1 MSASASGQ
9 KRRSPAPPATPAFGR
24 RAVAAGLGLVV
35 VGLGAWL
42 FFGRGENLVDET
54 LEMERSL
61 LLGEATGREGRR
73 VVDEIIRN
81 VDRMPRDDVKEVQ
94 RVLEE
99 EWRRSRQSDI
109 ESFFSAAPDEKR
121 SILDRSIDRALAY
134 RDLRFAVNPRAST
147 PDGRRRKPRA
157 NDARPRAGQTAA
169 DKAAQRQL
177 QERYDDA
184 LRQRARERK
193 IDLPEWQ

>member
-1 MSASASGQ
+1 VSTSTRDHT
-9 KRRSPAPPATPAFGR
+9 RRPAAPPAAKPLGR
-24 RAVAAGLGLVV
+24 RPIAAGLGIVV
-35 VGLGAWL
+35 LGVCAWL
-42 FFGRGENLVDET
+42 FLGRGETLVDKT
-54 LEMERSL
+54 LDMERRL
-61 LLGEATGREGRR
+61 LLGEAAGRDGKR
-73 VVDEIIRN
+73 VVAEIIRN

-99 EWRRSRQSDI
+99 EWQRSRQSDI
-109 ESFFSAAPDEKR
+109 DAYFSAAADDRR

-134 RDLRFAVNPRAST
+134 RDLSFAVNPRASSL
-147 PDGRRRKPRA
+147 DGRRRKPRA
-157 NDARPRAGQTAA
+157 KDARPRAGQTAA